1 MIILEFSYDGYFL
14 KYIFINYDIIVVP
27 IFPPLPPSTQDPPF
41 PPAISPLS
49 SCPWSWIWVL
59 WYSISYTVLNIP
71 CLFCT
76 YHLCFLFPVPF
87 PPFSPTLSLL
97 ITFQMFFIDYNS
109 VSVLLVCL
117 ICFLDSIVEDCCEF
131 LIILMLLVL
140 IFFFFLK

>member
-87 PPFSPTLSLL
+87 PPFSSLPANNPPCDL
-97 ITFQMFFIDYNS
+97 HFCNIVPVLA
-109 VSVLLVCL
+109 VSLVCFSF
-117 ICFLDSIVEDCCEF
+117 CFLGSVVDSWVCSHF
-131 LIILMLLVL
+131 TVHSSGL
-140 IFFFFLK
+140 FS